1 MTFAPT
7 CRVLH
12 CNSTSVKG
20 SSLSGFV
27 RRHLPKRRRKKTLG
41 HLIFSLHALIRP
53 MLMEAISG
61 YWSFL
66 SNPCPAVV
74 KPEQWSRP
82 ATAFPGSAMIDGWIR
97 WYASQ
102 YNICKGRPFIVFS
115 MPRCEF
121 WCGYLAGQCT
131 QRGLWVVK
139 EAMRLVSLKYGRK
152 SQWGN
157 KKKKTGHIIT
167 KFRPPSGL
175 EAAELQNYISNVYLC
190 F

>member
-7 CRVLH
+7 CRVLY

-20 SSLSGFV
+20 GSLSGFV

-53 MLMEAISG
+53 MLMEAISW

-74 KPEQWSRP
+74 KPEQWSQP

-102 YNICKGRPFIVFS
+102 YICKGRPFIVFS
-115 MPRCEF
+115 LPRCE
-121 WCGYLAGQCT
+121 
-131 QRGLWVVK
+131 RGLVRLSG
-139 EAMRLVSLKYGRK
+139 EAVHAARLVSGKRSNVAGSTEICEEK
-152 SQWGN
+152 SMKIWEGI
-157 KKKKTGHIIT
+157 KKKKNWT
-167 KFRPPSGL
+167 
-175 EAAELQNYISNVYLC
+175 QNNKV
-190 F
+190 